1 GGQGGRAAGA
11 RRRDQRS
18 DHLFLGEVVE
28 HAAPGRVGEPHQVAE
43 HGDDHAYRDAHHDF
57 RILVLRHRR
66 GDAARA
72 LHNARARARKRV
84 GGASEGGRMNWGSL
98 DNFLAMGGY
107 GLYVWGSYGVTLVLI
122 AAELILLARRKRS
135 AMDRIQ

>member
-1 GGQGGRAAGA
+1 
-11 RRRDQRS
+11 
-18 DHLFLGEVVE
+18 
-28 HAAPGRVGEPHQVAE
+28 
-43 HGDDHAYRDAHHDF
+43 
-57 RILVLRHRR
+57 
-66 GDAARA
+66 
-72 LHNARARARKRV
+72 
-84 GGASEGGRMNWGSL
+84 MNWGSL